1 MWAATEGGMKRIWL
15 VQGFITGSLVAITL
29 LALIAGHV
37 LGSTPAALRADQN
50 CPLPCWGDIHPGQ
63 TRLGEAINIL
73 RNRGY
78 HPRRFNE
85 DAGIATNLL
94 YISEDDAGSVCQVGL
109 TPGGSG
115 IVREVI
121 LRTCDPLP
129 VGDIFNLIGK
139 PDSMLPIASL
149 MIFQE
154 GQTILTLR
162 QPTCAQRK
170 LEPQAT
176 IRFISL
182 ADPTLNKLVA
192 SHSSALP
199 WKGFMPFWHY
209 GQIFPEQVIC

>member
-1 MWAATEGGMKRIWL
+1 MKRIWQ
-15 VQGFITGSLVAITL
+15 VQGFITGSLIAVTL
-29 LALIAGHV
+29 LALIAGRA
-37 LGSTPAALRADQN
+37 LGNTPTALRADSDCQ
-50 CPLPCWGDIHPGQ
+50 LPCWSDIHPGE

-73 RNRGY
+73 RNLNY
-78 HPRRFNE
+78 HARRFNE
-85 DAGIATNLL
+85 DAGIATNVI
-94 YISEDDAGSVCQVGL
+94 YINDDAGSVCQVGL
-109 TPGGSG
+109 TPGAGG
-115 IVREVI
+115 IVRETI
-121 LRTCDPLP
+121 LRTCNPLP
-129 VGDIFNLIGK
+129 VGEILNLIGQ

-182 ADPTLNKLVA
+182 ADSTLNKLIA
-192 SHSSALP
+192 TQSSALP

-209 GQIFPEQVIC
+209 GQIFPEQVVC